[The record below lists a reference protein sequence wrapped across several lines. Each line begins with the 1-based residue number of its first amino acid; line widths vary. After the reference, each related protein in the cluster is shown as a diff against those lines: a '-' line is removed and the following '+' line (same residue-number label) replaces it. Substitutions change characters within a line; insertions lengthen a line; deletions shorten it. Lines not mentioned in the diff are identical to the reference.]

1 MFKLNNKLTSILEDE
16 GFTVEVHENFVELSQ
31 YTPAGEDWSFEIQ
44 HKKDSVSFVYNFR
57 DYADSFDI
65 DEEFDNLYGMSGSPD
80 VQGLLDDQ
88 NWKKEKL
95 EECSTLLR
103 YMKTQIFTLS
113 NTKVLHRIPSKIVKL
128 LNENDITIL
137 SYDELDSYSDVNE
150 KFTRCA
156 LSCFNSSETGRFT
169 LFVTFNETYFREDC
183 EWYEKPWYRF
193 DKMFDSAIYEQF
205 GCTMN
210 ELIKLYKEDNV
221 QGIAKLKELA
231 DNQQT
236 LLSLSEKISAL
247 YK

>member
-44 HKKDSVSFVYNFR
+44 HEKDSVSFVYNFSN
-57 DYADSFDI
+57 YADSFDV

-103 YMKTQIFTLS
+103 YMKSQIFTLS
-113 NTKVLHRIPSKIVKL
+113 NTKVLHRIPTKIVKL

-137 SYDELDSYSDVNE
+137 TYEELDSYSDVNE
-150 KFTRCA
+150 KFTRCY
-156 LSCFNSSETGRFT
+156 LSCFNSRQSDRFS
-169 LFVTFNETYFREDC
+169 LVVTFNETYMRDDC
-183 EWYEKPWYRF
+183 QWYSRPWYSF
-193 DKMFDSAIYEQF
+193 DHMFNNAIYEQF
-205 GCTMN
+205 GCTLS
-210 ELIKLYKEDNV
+210 ELIQMYKKDNAD
-221 QGIAKLKELA
+221 GIAKLQKLA
-231 DNQQT
+231 RNQD
-236 LLSLSEKISAL
+236 LLIKLSEKIVKL